1 MKKKLYSAI
10 LASIMVIGSICGVAI
25 PVYAKEE
32 TKIIDGNDS
41 YDTATYLDVNGSYSD
56 VLSDSN
62 DVDFYKL
69 IPDSNG
75 KLSINFGHVYGESS
89 HGWKVIIYKYQDG
102 EYIELSDTV
111 IKLEDS
117 EKVELPFVGVQY
129 GCEYYIKVQN
139 YNWDAVNKVYTIKT
153 TFIRSE
159 QYEREEND
167 SYNKATEMKLN
178 SSYTGTLN
186 NNNDIDIY
194 RINATGNGK
203 IELTFEHVYT
213 DDSHGWDIIIYRY
226 TNGEYQ
232 ELSNDRVTLKD
243 NEKYRLPYIGAVY
256 DGIYY
261 VKIKNYNWRAVG
273 KEYVIRNNFQ
283 QSDYYEK
290 EENNSYTTATDL
302 KIGEKYNGTLNSN
315 SDKDFWKITAT
326 KKGYIKLSFGHDYID
341 DYHGWNV
348 YVYQYVNGEYKE
360 LSSQTISLKDNKL
373 IQLKGISAQSGGIYY
388 VTITN
393 YNWNA
398 VGVNYTLKA
407 AYSIGKP
414 YNLRGTISKRKIIL
428 KWDRGNAVNGY
439 EVYCKVGNGKYKKI
453 ANTLTNSYT
462 YKKLSKKKTCYFKV
476 RSYVINN
483 GVKEYS
489 GFTAVVKAR
498 A

>member
-1 MKKKLYSAI
+1 MEITKKEFININNKFDEYKIKEEKAFEYIEGKEKIIVSAPHSVRQIRNGNIKGKDSCTGTIAI
-10 LASIMVIGSICGVAI
+10 LLQKQLNCYCLYKTKNCNDDANYDIENN
-25 PVYAKEE
+25 PYKD
-32 TKIIDGNDS
+32 KIIDLVEKN
-41 YDTATYLDVNGSYSD
+41 N
-56 VLSDSN
+56 
-62 DVDFYKL
+62 
-69 IPDSNG
+69 
-75 KLSINFGHVYGESS
+75 INFLLDI
-89 HGWKVIIYKYQDG
+89 HGAKDG
-102 EYIELSDTV
+102 QG
-111 IKLEDS
+111 
-117 EKVELPFVGVQY
+117 F
-129 GCEYYIKVQN
+129 
-139 YNWDAVNKVYTIKT
+139 
-153 TFIRSE
+153 
-159 QYEREEND
+159 
-167 SYNKATEMKLN
+167 
-178 SSYTGTLN
+178 
-186 NNNDIDIY
+186 DIDVGTA
-194 RINATGNGK
+194 NLKNLNGQNK
-203 IELTFEHVYT
+203 Y
-213 DDSHGWDIIIYRY
+213 
-226 TNGEYQ
+226 
-232 ELSNDRVTLKD
+232 LKD
-243 NEKYRLPYIGAVY
+243 FI
-256 DGIYY
+256 
-261 VKIKNYNWRAVG
+261 
-273 KEYVIRNNFQ
+273 
-283 QSDYYEK
+283 
-290 EENNSYTTATDL
+290 

-414 YNLRGTISKRKIIL
+414 YNLRGTISKRKITL

>member
-186 NNNDIDIY
+186 NDNDIDIY

-243 NEKYRLPYIGAVY
+243 NEKYRLPYIGAVS

-290 EENNSYTTATDL
+290 EENNNIEEGVDDERLGIEKLFAHYDEVCDRL
-302 KIGEKYNGTLNSN
+302 KIAGIYIDGKLEAFTMGELLNKNMALIHIEKANPEIRGLYPYINQQFLVHEFPDVEFVNREEDMGIEGLRKAKLSYHPCKFVEKYT
-315 SDKDFWKITAT
+315 
-326 KKGYIKLSFGHDYID
+326 
-341 DYHGWNV
+341 V
-348 YVYQYVNGEYKE
+348 RE
-360 LSSQTISLKDNKL
+360 
-373 IQLKGISAQSGGIYY
+373 
-388 VTITN
+388 
-393 YNWNA
+393 
-398 VGVNYTLKA
+398 
-407 AYSIGKP
+407 
-414 YNLRGTISKRKIIL
+414 
-428 KWDRGNAVNGY
+428 
-439 EVYCKVGNGKYKKI
+439 
-453 ANTLTNSYT
+453 AN
-462 YKKLSKKKTCYFKV
+462 
-476 RSYVINN
+476 
-483 GVKEYS
+483 
-489 GFTAVVKAR
+489 
-498 A
+498 

>member
-178 SSYTGTLN
+178 SSYTCL
-186 NNNDIDIY
+186 
-194 RINATGNGK
+194 
-203 IELTFEHVYT
+203 LYT
-213 DDSHGWDIIIYRY
+213 SPSPRDS
-226 TNGEYQ
+226 
-232 ELSNDRVTLKD
+232 
-243 NEKYRLPYIGAVY
+243 
-256 DGIYY
+256 
-261 VKIKNYNWRAVG
+261 
-273 KEYVIRNNFQ
+273 
-283 QSDYYEK
+283 
-290 EENNSYTTATDL
+290 
-302 KIGEKYNGTLNSN
+302 
-315 SDKDFWKITAT
+315 
-326 KKGYIKLSFGHDYID
+326 
-341 DYHGWNV
+341 
-348 YVYQYVNGEYKE
+348 
-360 LSSQTISLKDNKL
+360 
-373 IQLKGISAQSGGIYY
+373 
-388 VTITN
+388 
-393 YNWNA
+393 
-398 VGVNYTLKA
+398 
-407 AYSIGKP
+407 
-414 YNLRGTISKRKIIL
+414 
-428 KWDRGNAVNGY
+428 
-439 EVYCKVGNGKYKKI
+439 
-453 ANTLTNSYT
+453 
-462 YKKLSKKKTCYFKV
+462 
-476 RSYVINN
+476 
-483 GVKEYS
+483 
-489 GFTAVVKAR
+489 
-498 A
+498 

>member
-56 VLSDSN
+56 VMSDSN

-186 NNNDIDIY
+186 NDNDIDIY

-243 NEKYRLPYIGAVY
+243 NEKYRLPYLKDFI
-256 DGIYY
+256 
-261 VKIKNYNWRAVG
+261 
-273 KEYVIRNNFQ
+273 
-283 QSDYYEK
+283 
-290 EENNSYTTATDL
+290 

-414 YNLRGTISKRKIIL
+414 YNLRGTISKRKITL

>member
-1 MKKKLYSAI
+1 MI
-10 LASIMVIGSICGVAI
+10 LI
-25 PVYAKEE
+25 
-32 TKIIDGNDS
+32 
-41 YDTATYLDVNGSYSD
+41 
-56 VLSDSN
+56 
-62 DVDFYKL
+62 F
-69 IPDSNG
+69 
-75 KLSINFGHVYGESS
+75 
-89 HGWKVIIYKYQDG
+89 
-102 EYIELSDTV
+102 IELMQS
-111 IKLEDS
+111 K
-117 EKVELPFVGVQY
+117 
-129 GCEYYIKVQN
+129 
-139 YNWDAVNKVYTIKT
+139 W
-153 TFIRSE
+153 
-159 QYEREEND
+159 
-167 SYNKATEMKLN
+167 
-178 SSYTGTLN
+178 
-186 NNNDIDIY
+186 
-194 RINATGNGK
+194 K

-243 NEKYRLPYIGAVY
+243 NEKYRLPYIGAVS

-393 YNWNA
+393 YNSNA

-439 EVYCKVGNGKYKKI
+439 EVYCKVGNGKYKK
-453 ANTLTNSYT
+453 
-462 YKKLSKKKTCYFKV
+462 
-476 RSYVINN
+476 
-483 GVKEYS
+483 
-489 GFTAVVKAR
+489 
-498 A
+498 

>member
-1 MKKKLYSAI
+1 MKKKLYSTI

-167 SYNKATEMKLN
+167 SYNNSSKTLYMKVVEKNYYANTIDVVATKHGESFHIGSIDSNAVESTLSYNFTEDGLYTVAISAKDFAGNVAKAKNITFTIDKTNPEIVITGVNDGEIAKQLGLEGGAKTCAEDIMVSRDCMIALETGAKVSIQHISSGVAVDTVRFAKSLGAKVYAEAAPHHFTLSEEDVLKHKSLAKMNPPLRSEKDKQKIIEGLKDNTIEIIATDHAPHTNEEKNRDFAACPSGIIGLETSLALSITSLVKNENFTLMEVLEKMTINPAALYKLN
-178 SSYTGTLN
+178 RGYIEEGAIADIVIFDENEKWIVKDFDSKSSNSPFINEELTGKVKYT
-186 NNNDIDIY
+186 ISE
-194 RINATGNGK
+194 GK
-203 IELTFEHVYT
+203 IVYT
-213 DDSHGWDIIIYRY
+213 D
-226 TNGEYQ
+226 
-232 ELSNDRVTLKD
+232 K
-243 NEKYRLPYIGAVY
+243 
-256 DGIYY
+256 
-261 VKIKNYNWRAVG
+261 
-273 KEYVIRNNFQ
+273 
-283 QSDYYEK
+283 
-290 EENNSYTTATDL
+290 
-302 KIGEKYNGTLNSN
+302 
-315 SDKDFWKITAT
+315 
-326 KKGYIKLSFGHDYID
+326 
-341 DYHGWNV
+341 
-348 YVYQYVNGEYKE
+348 
-360 LSSQTISLKDNKL
+360 
-373 IQLKGISAQSGGIYY
+373 
-388 VTITN
+388 
-393 YNWNA
+393 
-398 VGVNYTLKA
+398 
-407 AYSIGKP
+407 
-414 YNLRGTISKRKIIL
+414 
-428 KWDRGNAVNGY
+428 
-439 EVYCKVGNGKYKKI
+439 
-453 ANTLTNSYT
+453 
-462 YKKLSKKKTCYFKV
+462 
-476 RSYVINN
+476 
-483 GVKEYS
+483 
-489 GFTAVVKAR
+489 
-498 A
+498 

>member
-1 MKKKLYSAI
+1 MCI
-10 LASIMVIGSICGVAI
+10 R
-25 PVYAKEE
+25 
-32 TKIIDGNDS
+32 DS
-41 YDTATYLDVNGSYSD
+41 
-56 VLSDSN
+56 
-62 DVDFYKL
+62 
-69 IPDSNG
+69 
-75 KLSINFGHVYGESS
+75 
-89 HGWKVIIYKYQDG
+89 
-102 EYIELSDTV
+102 
-111 IKLEDS
+111 
-117 EKVELPFVGVQY
+117 
-129 GCEYYIKVQN
+129 
-139 YNWDAVNKVYTIKT
+139 
-153 TFIRSE
+153 
-159 QYEREEND
+159 
-167 SYNKATEMKLN
+167 
-178 SSYTGTLN
+178 
-186 NNNDIDIY
+186 
-194 RINATGNGK
+194 
-203 IELTFEHVYT
+203 
-213 DDSHGWDIIIYRY
+213 
-226 TNGEYQ
+226 
-232 ELSNDRVTLKD
+232 
-243 NEKYRLPYIGAVY
+243 
-256 DGIYY
+256 
-261 VKIKNYNWRAVG
+261 
-273 KEYVIRNNFQ
+273 
-283 QSDYYEK
+283 
-290 EENNSYTTATDL
+290 
-302 KIGEKYNGTLNSN
+302 SN